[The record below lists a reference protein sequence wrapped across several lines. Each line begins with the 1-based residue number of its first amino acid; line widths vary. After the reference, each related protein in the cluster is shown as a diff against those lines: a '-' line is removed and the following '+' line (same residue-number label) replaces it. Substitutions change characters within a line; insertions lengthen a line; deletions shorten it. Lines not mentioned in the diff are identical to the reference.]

1 MKTAQLAT
9 LRFFSLLFLLPGLA
23 GLVISAMV
31 SMHYLDT
38 LPKSPAP
45 EELRTTPRNING
57 YVVYQTVDEDRR
69 LDLMEYLSM
78 GVFVIGLGMSFVTLE
93 KWGSYRSQEAEEDNE
108 LSETLG

>member
-31 SMHYLDT
+31 STHYMDT

-57 YVVYQTVDEDRR
+57 YVVYQTVEEDQR
-69 LDLMEYLSM
+69 LTFLEYTSM
-78 GVFVIGLGMSFVTLE
+78 GVFVIGLGLGLVYFE
-93 KWGSYRSQEAEEDNE
+93 KWGNYRSREAEEDNE
-108 LSETLG
+108 LSESLS

>member
-31 SMHYLDT
+31 STNYMDT

-57 YVVYQTVDEDRR
+57 YVVYQTVEEDQR
-69 LDLMEYLSM
+69 LTFLEYTSM
-78 GVFVIGLGMSFVTLE
+78 GVFVIGLGMGLVYFE
-93 KWGSYRSQEAEEDNE
+93 KWGNYRSREAEEDNE
-108 LSETLG
+108 LSENLG

>member
-31 SMHYLDT
+31 STNYMDT

-57 YVVYQTVDEDRR
+57 YVVYQTVEEDQR
-69 LDLMEYLSM
+69 LTFLEYTSM
-78 GVFVIGLGMSFVTLE
+78 GVFVIGLGMGLVYFE
-93 KWGSYRSQEAEEDNE
+93 KWGNYRSREAEEDG
-108 LSETLG
+108 LTDLG

>member
-31 SMHYLDT
+31 STHYMDT

-57 YVVYQTVDEDRR
+57 YVVYQTVEEDQR
-69 LDLMEYLSM
+69 LTFLEYTSM
-78 GVFVIGLGMSFVTLE
+78 GVFVIGLGLGLVYFE
-93 KWGSYRSQEAEEDNE
+93 KWGNYRSREAEEDNE
-108 LSETLG
+108 LSENLG

>member
-1 MKTAQLAT
+1 MKTARLAT

-31 SMHYLDT
+31 SMHYMDT
-38 LPKSPAP
+38 LPKLPAP
-45 EELRTTPRNING
+45 EELRTVPRSING
-57 YVVYQTVDEDRR
+57 VVVFQTVEEDRR
-69 LDLMEYLSM
+69 LDFLEYTST
-78 GVFVIGLGMSFVTLE
+78 GIFVIGLGLSFVYLE

>member
-9 LRFFSLLFLLPGLA
+9 LRFISLLFLLPGLA
-23 GLVISAMV
+23 GMVISTMV
-31 SMHYLDT
+31 SMHYMDT

-57 YVVYQTVDEDRR
+57 YVVFQTAEEDQR
-69 LDLMEYLSM
+69 LTFLEYTSV
-78 GVFVIGLGMSFVTLE
+78 GAFAIGLGLGLVYLE
-93 KWGSYRSQEAEEDNE
+93 KWGSYRSREAEEDNE

>member
-31 SMHYLDT
+31 STNYMDT

-57 YVVYQTVDEDRR
+57 YVVYQTVEEDQR
-69 LDLMEYLSM
+69 LTFLEYTSM
-78 GVFVIGLGMSFVTLE
+78 GVFVIGLGLGLVYFE
-93 KWGSYRSQEAEEDNE
+93 KWGNYRSREAEEDNE
-108 LSETLG
+108 LSENLG

>member
-31 SMHYLDT
+31 STHYMDT

-57 YVVYQTVDEDRR
+57 YVVYQTVEEDQR
-69 LDLMEYLSM
+69 LTFLEYTSM
-78 GVFVIGLGMSFVTLE
+78 GVFVIGLGMGLVYFE
-93 KWGSYRSQEAEEDNE
+93 KWGNYRSREAEEDNE
-108 LSETLG
+108 LSENLG

>member
-9 LRFFSLLFLLPGLA
+9 LGFFSLLFLLPGLA

-31 SMHYLDT
+31 STHYMDT

-57 YVVYQTVDEDRR
+57 YVVYQTVEEDQR
-69 LDLMEYLSM
+69 LTFLEYTSM
-78 GVFVIGLGMSFVTLE
+78 GVFVIGLGLGLVYFE
-93 KWGSYRSQEAEEDNE
+93 KWGNYRSREAEEDNE
-108 LSETLG
+108 LSENLG

>member
-31 SMHYLDT
+31 STHYMDT

-45 EELRTTPRNING
+45 EELRTVPREING
-57 YVVYQTVDEDRR
+57 YVVYQTAEEDRR
-69 LDLMEYLSM
+69 LDLLEYSST
-78 GVFVIGLGMSFVTLE
+78 GVFVIGLGLGLVYFE
-93 KWGSYRSQEAEEDNE
+93 KWGNYRSREAEEDNE
-108 LSETLG
+108 LSENLG